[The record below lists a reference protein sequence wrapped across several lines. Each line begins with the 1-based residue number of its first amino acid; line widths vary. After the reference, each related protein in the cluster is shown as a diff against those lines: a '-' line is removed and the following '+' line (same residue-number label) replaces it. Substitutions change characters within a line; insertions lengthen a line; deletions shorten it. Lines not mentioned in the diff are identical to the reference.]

1 MRARHPLPLIAWLCA
16 PLVAGCDPIINIQG
30 AFFPAWILCL
40 AGGIVLTAVAH
51 RLFVSTGIQ
60 AHLGPLALV
69 YPSLAL
75 LLTMTLWLIFFR
87 T

>member
-1 MRARHPLPLIAWLCA
+1 MRSRPPLPMLAWLCA
-16 PLVAGCDPIINIQG
+16 PLAAGCDPIINIQG

-40 AGGIVLTAVAH
+40 AGGIALTAVAH
-51 RLFVSTGIQ
+51 RLFVSTGLQ
-60 AHLGPLALV
+60 GYLGPLALV

-75 LLTMTLWLIFFR
+75 LFTMALWLAFFR